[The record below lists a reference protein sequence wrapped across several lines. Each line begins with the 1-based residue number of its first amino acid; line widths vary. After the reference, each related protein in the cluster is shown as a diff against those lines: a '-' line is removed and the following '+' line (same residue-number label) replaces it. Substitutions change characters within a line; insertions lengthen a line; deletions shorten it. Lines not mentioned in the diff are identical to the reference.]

1 MPRSASASKIPRAAA
16 WAGLVW
22 AGLGLAAFASGRTTP
37 PAERIAAVAVL
48 VDGRP
53 ADADFVQLVPLRAGQ
68 DFSPRIADEA
78 LRQLYRTGLF
88 ADIRILRRE
97 EEGLSL
103 TVELERRLTVRDVTF
118 RGGEGPAARLPREK
132 VFSIRAGAAYTESKR
147 SRAENEI
154 REALRRE
161 GYLSC
166 VVISS
171 VRRVEGHPAMDV
183 LFEVDLGARF
193 TVREISFKGRP
204 ILPPAEL
211 QALLTTG
218 PGQPYN
224 PALLEE
230 DTARLKSAYRALG
243 YPRADVAVR
252 GRVFHEAD
260 QTVSLSYFVVPG
272 DRVVIEAVGAKVD
285 TAPLREIW
293 EQDVF
298 EDWAVSRSE
307 ARILAEMRS
316 RGYVLAAVTSRLE
329 RSPDALR
336 VVHAVE
342 PGVKLR
348 LRDVLFEG
356 VRHFTP
362 DELRRELGIGPR
374 LPVVAVL
381 NGSEAYAL
389 PERVAALY
397 QARGFPEARAELGFR
412 PDGLAADVV
421 LTVTEGPR
429 RTIGRVSIT
438 GAALFPTADL
448 LAHIASKPGAAFT
461 STAVQRDV
469 GRLESYYADRG
480 VRETKIAAAV
490 SRSSENVYG
499 LEFRIVEGRRFRV
512 DRIVV
517 TGSPLTRRRLID
529 RQMRIREGDWAG
541 AEAIQESRRSLEQL
555 GVFSE
560 VRIEEVPTGP
570 EAVNLI
576 VSLREGQRNQISLG
590 AGLETKN
597 EPVTLDLGE
606 NVIGPRATAEYIR
619 GNVFGR
625 AAQFSLVGQFSA
637 REKRAVASWEE
648 PYLFGWPVPVALNGW
663 IEREDRESYGF
674 DRRGISLTATRPL
687 ASGWTSLTTLR
698 WASTT
703 LYFLEIEE
711 NEVDRQHFPFSA
723 TSVSETFLLDKRD
736 DSFNPERGFFFS
748 AALDWAY
755 PLFRA
760 ESDYIKTFIKYQV
773 YKPVFGRWSLSLTG
787 RGGLAMGR
795 MPIHERFFAGGSNSF
810 RGRSFDRLGPK
821 DARSDMPVGGK
832 AILVIN
838 AELAFPL
845 LASLPDLSGA
855 FFYDVGNVFLHRGDF
870 SLSGLENAVGFGLRY
885 RTPLGPIR
893 FDLGWNLNAPKDQR
907 QPLAFITIGNVF

>member
-1 MPRSASASKIPRAAA
+1 LAVLAWVCLGPVPIRAAA
-16 WAGLVW
+16 APS
-22 AGLGLAAFASGRTTP
+22 AAETVASV
-37 PAERIAAVAVL
+37 EIL

-53 ADADFVQLVPLRAGQ
+53 ADTDFTQLVPLRAGQ
-68 DFSPRIADEA
+68 AFTPRIADEA

-88 ADIRILRRE
+88 ADVRILRRDE
-97 EEGLSL
+97 DGLRL

-118 RGGEGPAARLPREK
+118 RGGEGPASRLPREK

-147 SRAENEI
+147 TRAENEI

-161 GYLSC
+161 GYLNC

-183 LFEVDLGARF
+183 LFEVDLAARF
-193 TVREISFKGRP
+193 TIREIGFKGRP
-204 ILPPAEL
+204 IVEPAEL
-211 QALLTTG
+211 QALIKTG

-224 PALLEE
+224 PAALEE
-230 DTARLKSAYRALG
+230 DTARLKSVYRDRG
-243 YPRADVAVR
+243 YPRADVSIR
-252 GRVFHEAD
+252 GRVFHQFD
-260 QTVSLSYFVVPG
+260 QTVSLNYFIVPG
-272 DRVVIEAVGAKVD
+272 DRIVIEVAGAKVD
-285 TAPLREIW
+285 TVPLREIW

-307 ARILAEMRS
+307 ARILAELRS
-316 RGYVLAAVTSRLE
+316 RSYVLASVTSRLE
-329 RSPDALR
+329 RGADALR
-336 VVHAVE
+336 VIHTVE
-342 PGVKLR
+342 PGAKLR

-356 VRHFTP
+356 MTRFTP
-362 DELRRELGIGPR
+362 EDLRRDLDIGPR
-374 LPVVAVL
+374 LPIVAAL
-381 NGSEAYAL
+381 NGAEAYRL
-389 PERVAALY
+389 PERIASLY
-397 QARGFPEARAELGFR
+397 QAQGYPEARVRLGFR
-412 PDGLAADVV
+412 TDGGASDVV

-429 RTIGRVSIT
+429 RTIDHVAVT
-438 GAALFPTADL
+438 GAAFFPAGDL
-448 LAHIASKPGAAFT
+448 LAHVASKPGAAYT

-480 VRETKIAAAV
+480 VRETKVAAAV
-490 SRSSENVYG
+490 TRTAENLYAV
-499 LEFRIVEGRRFRV
+499 EFRVVEGRRLRV

-529 RQMRIREGDWAG
+529 RQMKIKEGDWAG

-560 VRIEEVPTGP
+560 VRIEEVPTTP
-570 EAVNLI
+570 DAVNLV
-576 VSLREGQRNQISLG
+576 VSLREGERNQVSLG
-590 AGLETKN
+590 LGLETKN
-597 EPVTLDLGE
+597 EPVTLNLGE
-606 NVIGPRATAEYIR
+606 NVIGPRATAEFIR

-663 IEREDRESYGF
+663 IEREARESYGF
-674 DRRGISLTATRPL
+674 DRRGVSLTATRPL

-711 NEVDRQHFPFSA
+711 DEVDRQHFPFSA
-723 TSVSETFLLDKRD
+723 TSISETFLLDKRD

-755 PLFRA
+755 PLFHA
-760 ESDYIKTFIKYQV
+760 ESDYIKTFVKYQV
-773 YKPVFGRWSLSLTG
+773 YRPVFGRWNLSLTG

-795 MPIHERFFAGGSNSF
+795 IPIHERFFAGGSNSF

-821 DARSDMPVGGK
+821 DASSDMPVGGK

-838 AELAFPL
+838 AELSFPL
-845 LASLPDLSGA
+845 LSSLPALTGA
-855 FFYDVGNVFLHRGDF
+855 VFYDVGNVFLHRGDF
-870 SLSGLENAVGFGLRY
+870 SLGGLENTIGAGLRY

-893 FDLGWNLNAPKDQR
+893 FDLGWNLNAPDDQR
-907 QPLAFITIGNVF
+907 QPLVFVTIGNVF